1 VLSKTQFTQLAHY
14 LPENPIHSSRESSAK
29 CLLLPLE
36 SRSGKSRCHSCTLK
50 SCKKGSSMDHSSGED
65 TDISE
70 SEIEEYGEKSYED
83 LKSGSHSLKISD
95 VTYTCPYCPKK
106 RKRDFLYE
114 ELVQHASGV
123 GSCSSNKRTARE
135 KANHLGLAKYLETD
149 AAVAADSS
157 KPDAEP
163 DSQTDPLADHDRDEM
178 FVWPWIGI
186 VVNIPTEFKDGR
198 NVGESGSKLRD
209 QLTRRGFNPTR
220 VRPLWNYQGHS
231 GTALVEFN
239 KDWSGFGNAM
249 AYEKAYEADHHGKKD
264 WKVNHCKNSDLYAW
278 IARADDYKAIN
289 IIGENLRKVGDLR
302 TISDIMEEEARK
314 TNKLVSNLT
323 NVIEVKKLHLKEM
336 ADKFKETSQSLKQL
350 VEEKDKLHQAYN
362 EEIRKIQS
370 SARDH
375 FQKIFNDHEKLKLQ
389 LESQKKEL
397 ELRGRELEKREAKNE
412 SDRKKL
418 SEDLE
423 QNATL
428 NTSLSAAAEEQR
440 KVDEKVLKL
449 AEEQK
454 RQKEDLHKR
463 IIQLE
468 KQLDAKQAVE
478 LEIEQ
483 LRGSLNVMKHIEDEG
498 DQEVLKKVDTLLKS
512 LREKEEEYDGL
523 EALNQTLIVK
533 ERNSNDELQD
543 ARKELVNGLKELP
556 RVGPIGVKRMG
567 ELDNRPFHEAMKRS
581 YNESEAD
588 ERATELCSLWEEYLR
603 DPGWHPIK
611 VVMVNGKPENVIDD
625 EDEKLKDL
633 KKNYGDEVCKA
644 VTAALME
651 VNDYNPS
658 GRYIISELWN
668 YAVNKKATLEEGVTV
683 LLNMWK
689 KKRGSD

>member
-1 VLSKTQFTQLAHY
+1 M
-14 LPENPIHSSRESSAK
+14 P
-29 CLLLPLE
+29 
-36 SRSGKSRCHSCTLK
+36 
-50 SCKKGSSMDHSSGED
+50 D
-65 TDISE
+65 T
-70 SEIEEYGEKSYED
+70 
-83 LKSGSHSLKISD
+83 
-95 VTYTCPYCPKK
+95 
-106 RKRDFLYE
+106 
-114 ELVQHASGV
+114 
-123 GSCSSNKRTARE
+123 
-135 KANHLGLAKYLETD
+135 
-149 AAVAADSS
+149 
-157 KPDAEP
+157 
-163 DSQTDPLADHDRDEM
+163 QTDPLADHDRDEM
-178 FVWPWIGI
+178 FVWPWIGV
-186 VVNIPTEFKDGR
+186 VVNIPTEYKDGR

-264 WKVNHCKNSDLYAW
+264 WKVNHSKNSDLYAW

-567 ELDNRPFHEAMKRS
+567 ELDNRPFHEAMKRN

-611 VVMVNGKPENVIDD
+611 VVMINGKPENVIDE

-633 KKNYGDEVCKA
+633 KRNYGEEVCKA